1 MEEFYEGNEFTD
13 RIRCRSREK
22 EESIDLV
29 ERVLK
34 YSIIYSKNFHCIYGY
49 FQK

>member
-34 YSIIYSKNFHCIYGY
+34 YSIIYSDEGADFLAEE
-49 FQK
+49 